1 MALLCGATGLAL
13 SRLPRSSDAWRGL
26 ALLIA
31 SALLAS
37 MLPISQQYETLAFT
51 GLWLSVAATAAFAI
65 FPRVPTMRLEFP
77 LAINA
82 GVWAGG
88 LAAVSSTKAGLALAF
103 PFGLVFMLGQWLGR
117 NGYGVAVK
125 VLASWVIAIAM
136 LAFFVTL
143 IPTAGYEADHME

>member
-1 MALLCGATGLAL
+1 MLV
-13 SRLPRSSDAWRGL
+13 
-26 ALLIA
+26 A
-31 SALLAS
+31 SALLVS
-37 MLPISQQYETLAFT
+37 LVPISEQFEVVAFT

-65 FPRVPTMRLEFP
+65 FPRVPTIKLEFP

-88 LAAVSSTKAGLALAF
+88 LATVSSTKAGLVLAF
-103 PFGLVFMLGQWLGR
+103 PFGLVFILGQWLGR
-117 NGYGVAVK
+117 IGYGVAVK

>member
-1 MALLCGATGLAL
+1 MALMCVAAGLAL
-13 SRLPRSSDAWRGL
+13 SRTSRSKDAWLGYV
-26 ALLIA
+26 ALIA
-31 SALLAS
+31 SALVAS
-37 MLPISQQYETLAFT
+37 LLPIPAQYETVAFI

-65 FPRVPTMRLEFP
+65 FSPEHGTRFAIP

-82 GVWAGG
+82 GIWAGG
-88 LAAVSSTKAGLALAF
+88 LATVSSNRTGLALAF

-125 VLASWVIAIAM
+125 VLASWAIAIAM